1 MTKHEQT
8 KLLEAIIDNMKASLM
23 AKVENFPEN
32 WDGFEMRQY
41 LADQF
46 AQEARPMDRARMRN
60 YRNDVMTRPL

>member
-23 AKVENFPEN
+23 AKV
-32 WDGFEMRQY
+32 QY